1 MKKILFL
8 IMPAFICLSLSAGC
22 GGKPQNNNQLP
33 SKNSDGIAP
42 SEKLNCDLSQNIEFD
57 AQYIRTNGY
66 IDGENYPKALWI
78 TDAAELNEYYE
89 ENKEKYYLDSNE
101 NPASDNT
108 IGFIDAISK
117 YDDAFFENYDLILV
131 VLEEPSGS
139 IRHKVTD
146 VILQPSSMNKLQY
159 LVQPVIERNVPEA
172 GTDDMAEWHIIIE
185 ISKEYGRTKSEL
197 QTPLIK

>member
-33 SKNSDGIAP
+33 SKNSDEIAP
-42 SEKLNCDLSQNIEFD
+42 SEILNCDLSQNIEFD

-66 IDGENYPKALWI
+66 IDGENYSKALWI

-101 NPASDNT
+101 NLASDNT